1 MNSEIKNHKNWKENE
16 TKISTI
22 FFWSYSG
29 EVNSLFLNEEV
40 YFVLIGETNDINQFD
55 FDYIS
60 FVAENIDVYIENAI
74 IGIKKEL
81 EKTPEMFGIKQEQIL
96 HYLNFSN
103 KEFPVSGTHI
113 TFYTDKEMFLQFY
126 EANFPDIDYGFGIG
140 INFKNDVIISID
152 VLDSDES
159 NMIKEDLI

>member
-1 MNSEIKNHKNWKENE
+1 MKSEIKNHKNWKKNE

-55 FDYIS
+55 FNYIS

-74 IGIKKEL
+74 IGIKK
-81 EKTPEMFGIKQEQIL
+81 
-96 HYLNFSN
+96 N
-103 KEFPVSGTHI
+103 
-113 TFYTDKEMFLQFY
+113 
-126 EANFPDIDYGFGIG
+126 
-140 INFKNDVIISID
+140 
-152 VLDSDES
+152 
-159 NMIKEDLI
+159 

>member
-81 EKTPEMFGIKQEQIL
+81 EKTPEMFGIKQEQNL
-96 HYLNFSN
+96 HYLNFLN
-103 KEFPVSGTHI
+103 KEFPVSGAHI

-126 EANFPDIDYGFGIG
+126 EADFPNIEYGFGIG
-140 INFKNDVIISID
+140 INFKNDKIISIEIP
-152 VLDSDES
+152 DSDES
-159 NMIKEDLI
+159 NIIEEDLM